1 MSYDKIL
8 TKKHGDGSI
17 FFEIRGRF
25 SFFGK
30 GGKGDSHKKRDSHLC
45 QKKRTVPLILMM
57 ICFVFLLSGCVPQKA
72 KDKPVEA
79 IPVKVD
85 KVKLQELDETLDYSG
100 DIKAQDEAVIY
111 PKVSG
116 KIIEKVKE
124 DGALIKKGE
133 AICYIDRDEV
143 GLKFQKAPVEST
155 LTGILGRV
163 YVDIGQNVTANTPIA
178 LVVSADKVKI
188 GLDIPEKYLS
198 KITLGQEAQISVDS
212 WEGEKF
218 TGKVTKIS
226 PVIDLSTRTAP
237 VQITAQNKEY
247 RLQSGMFAK
256 VRLVIKARSNVPVIL
271 REAIM
276 GHDPDNYVFVVQDK
290 KAVLKKISLGI
301 RQGPYFEVLQGLA
314 EGDWVVIMG
323 QQMIADGA
331 LVEPEAD
338 KE

>member
-1 MSYDKIL
+1 MK
-8 TKKHGDGSI
+8 
-17 FFEIRGRF
+17 
-25 SFFGK
+25 
-30 GGKGDSHKKRDSHLC
+30 HKK
-45 QKKRTVPLILMM
+45 TFMM
-57 ICFVFLLSGCVPQKA
+57 ICCAILLSGCAPREA
-72 KDKPVEA
+72 KEKPREA
-79 IPVKVD
+79 IPVKVE
-85 KVKLQELDETLDYSG
+85 KIKLQELYETLDYTG

-163 YVDIGQNVTANTPIA
+163 YVDIGENVALASPIA

-188 GLDIPEKYLS
+188 ELDIPEKYLP
-198 KITLGQEAQISVDS
+198 KVILGQSAKVEVDS
-212 WEGEKF
+212 WPKEQFPGS
-218 TGKVTKIS
+218 VTKIS

-237 VQITAQNKEY
+237 VEITVENKEY
-247 RLQSGMFAK
+247 RLKSGMFAK
-256 VRLVIKARSNVPVIL
+256 VKLVIEARDNVPVIL
-271 REAIM
+271 KEAIM
-276 GHDPDNYVFVVQDK
+276 GHDPDSYVFVVEDK

-301 RQGPYFEVLQGLA
+301 RQGPYFEVRQGLK
-314 EGDWVVIMG
+314 EGDAVVIMG
-323 QQMIADGA
+323 QQLIADGA
-331 LVEPEAD
+331 FVEPEEE

>member
-1 MSYDKIL
+1 MKYNKIW
-8 TKKHGDGSI
+8 
-17 FFEIRGRF
+17 
-25 SFFGK
+25 
-30 GGKGDSHKKRDSHLC
+30 
-45 QKKRTVPLILMM
+45 LI
-57 ICFVFLLSGCVPQKA
+57 ICCLFLLSGCVPGSVKE
-72 KDKPVEA
+72 KLKEA
-79 IPVKVD
+79 IPVKVE
-85 KVKLQELDETLDYSG
+85 KVRLQELSESLDYTG

-163 YVDIGQNVTANTPIA
+163 YVDIGENVTANTPVA

-188 GLDIPEKYLS
+188 ELDIPEKYLP
-198 KITLGQEAQISVDS
+198 KIILDQQAQISVDS

-218 TGKVTKIS
+218 IGSVTKIS

-237 VQITAQNKEY
+237 VEIAVLNKDY
-247 RLQSGMFAK
+247 RLKSGMFAK
-256 VRLVIKARSNVPVIL
+256 VQLVIEARNNVPVIL

-276 GHDPDNYVFVVQDK
+276 GREPDNYVFVVQDK
-290 KAVLKKISLGI
+290 KAILRKISLGI
-301 RQGPYFEVLQGLA
+301 RQGPYFEVRQGLKD
-314 EGDWVVIMG
+314 GDLVVIMG
-323 QQMIADGA
+323 QQLLSDGA
-331 LVEPEAD
+331 SVESEEE
-338 KE
+338 KK

>member
-1 MSYDKIL
+1 MSY
-8 TKKHGDGSI
+8 KK
-17 FFEIRGRF
+17 
-25 SFFGK
+25 
-30 GGKGDSHKKRDSHLC
+30 
-45 QKKRTVPLILMM
+45 ILMM
-57 ICFVFLLSGCVPQKA
+57 ICCVLLLSGCAPGKA
-72 KDKPVEA
+72 KEKILEV

-85 KVKLQELDETLDYSG
+85 KVKLQELYESLDYTG

-124 DGALIKKGE
+124 DGALINKGE

-163 YVDIGQNVTANTPIA
+163 YVDLGENVTANTPVA

-188 GLDIPEKYLS
+188 GLDIPEKYLP
-198 KITLGQEAQISVDS
+198 KITLGQQAQISVDS
-212 WEGEKF
+212 WEDEKF
-218 TGKVTKIS
+218 IGSVTKIS

-237 VQITAQNKEY
+237 VEITIMNKEY
-247 RLQSGMFAK
+247 RLKSGMFAK
-256 VRLVIKARSNVPVIL
+256 VQLVIEARNNVPVIL

-276 GHDPDNYVFVVQDK
+276 GRDPDNYVFVVENK
-290 KAVLKKISLGI
+290 KAVLRKISLGI
-301 RQGPYFEVLQGLA
+301 RQGPYFEVREGLKD
-314 EGDWVVIMG
+314 GDSVVIMG
-323 QQMIADGA
+323 QQLLSDGA
-331 LVEPEAD
+331 SVEPEVE